1 MTKGFDNPAP
11 LAPTNAGAPSAPK
24 VVNASGAS
32 SSNTKAVKKKGAQA
46 GDASI
51 KDAANKDPKGKTD
64 SGARHGI
71 RVKFQRQEEPS
82 AGATMANAKLL
93 PPATPRQ
100 SPNFAAGRTDHP

>member
-32 SSNTKAVKKKGAQA
+32 SSNTKAVKKKGAQS
-46 GDASI
+46 GNPSIMDAKSRTAV
-51 KDAANKDPKGKTD
+51 KAT
-64 SGARHGI
+64 SGARHGV
-71 RVKFQRQEEPS
+71 RVKFQKQEEPS
-82 AGATMANAKLL
+82 AGATMANARLL
-93 PPATPRQ
+93 PSATPRQ